1 MNDFHFAG
9 MVLTTIISIPKP
21 GIAIGDAGIR
31 SVGAMKGMPW
41 VYDHPTAEVINMD
54 IDHCVV
60 QTNDRELLQIG
71 DQLRLVPGQ
80 QDAMVSR
87 WDQIVGI
94 RNSGVEVVW
103 DVLARGAHS

>member
-1 MNDFHFAG
+1 MQ
-9 MVLTTIISIPKP
+9 
-21 GIAIGDAGIR
+21 
-31 SVGAMKGMPW
+31 
-41 VYDHPTAEVINMD
+41 AEVLIAGGFGEARGLVAALALGAEGINMD

-60 QTNDRELLQIG
+60 QTNERQLLQIG

-94 RNSGVEVVW
+94 RNNDVEVVW